1 MAYNVAA
8 MIVDRIIIVGLG
20 LMGGSLARALRNEV
34 FTIIGV
40 DSDLETRQTAIASSV
55 VAAVADDLTAVTIR
69 PTDLVILA
77 TPVRTILAQIAAL
90 PTVAPRGCMVLD
102 LGSTKTE
109 ICAAMDGLPES
120 FQAIGGHPMCGREV
134 GGFANSSAGLFR
146 GQNFLLVETGRTTP
160 TVRRVVVQLI
170 QAAGAQPVLID
181 AARHDA
187 VVAAVSHVP
196 YLAAA
201 LLMQQAAETAVTTPE
216 IWNIAASGF
225 RDTSRLAGSN
235 PTMMRDIVL
244 TNRDVIAEQLL
255 VYRGHLDALLA
266 MLDDADRLAAWM
278 QQQQEAHAAYR
289 SLKANNAD
297 FTTNL

>member
-20 LMGGSLARALRNEV
+20 LMGGSLARALRNDV
-34 FTIIGV
+34 SAIIGV
-40 DSDLETRQTAIASSV
+40 DSDLETRQTAIASGV
-55 VAAVADDLTAVTIR
+55 VAAVADDLAAVIIR

-134 GGFANSSAGLFR
+134 GGFAYSSADLFR

-201 LLMQQAAETAVTTPE
+201 LLMQQADETAVTTPE

-225 RDTSRLAGSN
+225 SDTSRLAGSN

-255 VYRGHLDALLA
+255 VYRDHLDALLA